1 MFGNKFNWSFYSG
14 NRPFTIT
21 AANQLPN
28 LNLWYNASTSSTT
41 INGVSTANFN
51 TAVSNGTLI
60 SSWTDLTG
68 LGADANV
75 NGGSGKRP
83 AYATPIQNSLGA
95 VQYTSASSTNFD
107 INPAAWSQNLSGL
120 TIYVVAR
127 PTTLSGLFPLVV
139 SDTFLGIWWNG
150 TNWTVGQS
158 SGNNGTVTLTNDT
171 TKFHQY
177 GIIFNGAATGN
188 SNRLKLRYDKANA
201 TLSYTGTVGTTTGS
215 PSYWFFGG
223 DNRGSAV
230 NATFTTTY
238 MDGYIGEVLI
248 WTRALSTSEYLAA
261 ESYIANKWAI

>member
-1 MFGNKFNWSFYSG
+1 MFGNKFNWSYFSG

-95 VQYTSASSTNFD
+95 VQYTSSSSTNFD
-107 INPAAWSQNLSGL
+107 INPAAWSQNLSEIGRAHVWTPV
-120 TIYVVAR
+120 TIRSTPFPY
-127 PTTLSGLFPLVV
+127 TTLFR
-139 SDTFLGIWWNG
+139 
-150 TNWTVGQS
+150 S
-158 SGNNGTVTLTNDT
+158 SICYSCS
-171 TKFHQY
+171 K
-177 GIIFNGAATGN
+177 
-188 SNRLKLRYDKANA
+188 
-201 TLSYTGTVGTTTGS
+201 
-215 PSYWFFGG
+215 
-223 DNRGSAV
+223 
-230 NATFTTTY
+230 
-238 MDGYIGEVLI
+238 
-248 WTRALSTSEYLAA
+248 
-261 ESYIANKWAI
+261 